1 MLLYLDYVPY
11 GSKKDMSRYRY
22 LLSCFIMLIGV
33 LQTSKCYAVA
43 SPDDTIIPYVG
54 FNMLYDS
61 NFLRLS
67 DNVDP
72 ILVTGKSNKDDFIK
86 QVSAGFDMDW
96 TISRQHII
104 IRANVNQNW
113 FQNFTSLDYTGWDTQ
128 AQWNWQIGNNL
139 DGEIGYANLQTLG
152 SFAQLG
158 ELIDNLRNYQ
168 RFFASAGYLF
178 HPNGKI
184 KFGVFRTESQ
194 FDDVSRQISNNTED
208 NAELNLQYLS
218 PTGTILGLRI
228 LATDGRY
235 PQRQLTAGS
244 TQDNAYTRM
253 NYALTWDWHASS
265 KTHIDGLLGYTQQ
278 WYEHFS
284 ARDFDDII
292 AQLNLR
298 WQATDKT
305 LLELSARR
313 LIDQANNFFSS
324 FLLTEGVWL
333 NLTWQTTPKI
343 TLAIP
348 VSYQQQQYLGN
359 TGNNLV
365 NFEQQKDD
373 VGNIGLNLMYHP
385 LESIN
390 IELLLNYEKRDSNN
404 PRRSYETQS
413 AGLNLQAFF

>member
-1 MLLYLDYVPY
+1 
-11 GSKKDMSRYRY
+11 MSRLCAMRQQKNMAITRY

-33 LQTSKCYAVA
+33 LQPSKSHAVA

-67 DNVDP
+67 DKVDP
-72 ILVTGKSNKDDFIK
+72 VLVTGKSNKDDFIK

-104 IRANVNQNW
+104 IRANVNQSW

-128 AQWNWQIGNNL
+128 VQWNWQVGSDL
-139 DGEIGYANLQTLG
+139 DGEIGYANTQTLG
-152 SFAQLG
+152 NFAQLG

-168 RFFASAGYLF
+168 RFFANAGYLF

-184 KFGVFRTESQ
+184 TFGVFRTESQ
-194 FDDVSRQISNNTED
+194 FDDKSRQISNNTED
-208 NAELNLQYLS
+208 NAELDLQYLS

-253 NYALTWDWHASS
+253 LYALTWDWHASS
-265 KTHIDGLLGYTQQ
+265 KTRIDGLLGYTQQ
-278 WYEHFS
+278 WYEHIS
-284 ARDFDDII
+284 ARDFDDIV

-305 LLELSARR
+305 LLELSGRR

-324 FLLTEGVWL
+324 FLLTQGMWL
-333 NLTWQTTPKI
+333 AK
-343 TLAIP
+343 
-348 VSYQQQQYLGN
+348 
-359 TGNNLV
+359 
-365 NFEQQKDD
+365 
-373 VGNIGLNLMYHP
+373 
-385 LESIN
+385 
-390 IELLLNYEKRDSNN
+390 
-404 PRRSYETQS
+404 
-413 AGLNLQAFF
+413 